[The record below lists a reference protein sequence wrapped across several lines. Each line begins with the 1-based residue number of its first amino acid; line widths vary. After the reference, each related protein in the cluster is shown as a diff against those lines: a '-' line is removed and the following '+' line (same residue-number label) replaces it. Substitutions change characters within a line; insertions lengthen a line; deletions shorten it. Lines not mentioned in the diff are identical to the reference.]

1 MAIDEITIQGFK
13 SIRSV
18 ENLALAPIN
27 VLIGANGSG
36 KSNFLGVFP
45 FIHAI
50 RLGDERRYVA
60 REGGAERVLHHG
72 SEQTQRISLHI
83 RFSGHFSYRVDLQ
96 PTTSD
101 RLFVDEEWLELAR
114 RRVRLDTIDPDG
126 DEDTAALDRR
136 LSKWRTY
143 QFHDTS
149 RRSPMRK
156 TAEVGDNRRLRGDG
170 ANLPAFLYLLK
181 RKYHREYLRIRDVV
195 RLIAPFFRD
204 FVLEPDEFNE
214 NTIRLEWLH
223 RGVDAY
229 FDTSAMSDGTLRFI
243 ALTTLLLQPKELR
256 PDVILLDEPE
266 LGLHPMAISR
276 LASMVRTA
284 AVDSQIILATQ
295 SPILLDH
302 FDPDDVLVA
311 ERSKGATRFTRLDG
325 SDLAEWL
332 EEYSLGQLWEKN
344 EIGGRPIPE
353 RT

>member
-1 MAIDEITIQGFK
+1 M
-13 SIRSV
+13 R
-18 ENLALAPIN
+18 
-27 VLIGANGSG
+27 
-36 KSNFLGVFP
+36 
-45 FIHAI
+45 
-50 RLGDERRYVA
+50 
-60 REGGAERVLHHG
+60 
-72 SEQTQRISLHI
+72 
-83 RFSGHFSYRVDLQ
+83 

-114 RRVRLDTIDPDG
+114 RRVRLDTIDLDG

-149 RRSPMRK
+149 RRSLMRK

-181 RKYHREYLRIRDVV
+181 RKYNREYRRIRDVV
-195 RLIAPFFRD
+195 RLVAPFFRD

-229 FDTSAMSDGTLRFI
+229 FDTSSMSDGTLRFI

-266 LGLHPMAISR
+266 LGLHPIAISR

-311 ERSKGATRFTRLDG
+311 ERSKGETQFTRLDS

-353 RT
+353 RV

>member
-1 MAIDEITIQGFK
+1 M
-13 SIRSV
+13 
-18 ENLALAPIN
+18 
-27 VLIGANGSG
+27 
-36 KSNFLGVFP
+36 
-45 FIHAI
+45 
-50 RLGDERRYVA
+50 
-60 REGGAERVLHHG
+60 
-72 SEQTQRISLHI
+72 
-83 RFSGHFSYRVDLQ
+83 
-96 PTTSD
+96 
-101 RLFVDEEWLELAR
+101 
-114 RRVRLDTIDPDG
+114 
-126 DEDTAALDRR
+126 
-136 LSKWRTY
+136 
-143 QFHDTS
+143 
-149 RRSPMRK
+149 K
-156 TAEVGDNRRLRGDG
+156 T
-170 ANLPAFLYLLK
+170 P
-181 RKYHREYLRIRDVV
+181 
-195 RLIAPFFRD
+195 
-204 FVLEPDEFNE
+204 FVLSGYN
-214 NTIRLEWLH
+214 

-353 RT
+353 RAY

>member
-1 MAIDEITIQGFK
+1 MAINEITIKGFK

-18 ENLALAPIN
+18 EKLALAPIN

-36 KSNFLGVFP
+36 KSNFLGIFP
-45 FIHAI
+45 FIRAI

-60 REGGAERVLHHG
+60 REGGAERVLHYG
-72 SEQTQRISLHI
+72 SGQTRRLSLHI
-83 RFSGHFSYRVDLQ
+83 RFSEPFSYRVDLR

-114 RRVRLDTIDPDG
+114 RRVRLDTVDLNG
-126 DEDTAALDRR
+126 DEDTAALDCRI
-136 LSKWRTY
+136 SKWRTY

-149 RRSPMRK
+149 QRSPMRK
-156 TAEVGDNRRLRGDG
+156 TAEIGDNRRLRDDG

-181 RKYHREYLRIRDVV
+181 KKHQREYRRIRDIV

-214 NTIRLEWLH
+214 ATIRLEWQH

-229 FDTSAMSDGTLRFI
+229 FDSSSISDGTLRFI

-256 PDVILLDEPE
+256 PDIILLDEPE

-276 LASMVRTA
+276 LASMVRMTA
-284 AVDSQIILATQ
+284 AHSQIILATQ

-311 ERSKGATRFTRLDG
+311 ERSMGETQLTRLDG

-332 EEYSLGQLWEKN
+332 EDYSLGQLWEKN
-344 EIGGRPIPE
+344 EIGGRPMSE
-353 RT
+353 RA